1 MLVTE
6 QKPLDEIVEALEGVE
21 KLVLVGCQGC
31 PQGWE
36 SGGPEKVAELGDK
49 LAERGKTI
57 VGTVMIDF
65 LCNKALVGMRLRRR
79 IEELKEADALLV
91 VACGVGVQATA
102 AMVDKPCHPALNTLS
117 SGGFQGLWPSEERCG
132 QCGDC
137 VLSLTGGI
145 CPITTCAK
153 SMLNGP
159 CGGSHKGHCE
169 VEPNRPCGWNR
180 IYERLKEQGRLDN
193 LKKMPRIRNHRNMDI
208 PVKLRSTIR
217 WAIEAT
223 E

>member
-6 QKPLDEIVEALEGVE
+6 QKPLDEIIEALEGAE
-21 KLVLVGCQGC
+21 KIVLVGCQGC

-36 SGGPEKVAELGDK
+36 SGGPEKVAELADK

-65 LCNKALVGMRLRRR
+65 LCNKALVGMRLSRR

-117 SGGFQGLWPSEERCG
+117 SGGAQGLWPSEERCG

-159 CGGSHKGHCE
+159 CGGSHKGDCE